1 MIKHATWLVAAH
13 QRQQTRNLG
22 TEVRA
27 EYRQFHI
34 DVLPYCRVTLTAY
47 NPTKVWLNDIT

>member
-13 QRQQTRNLG
+13 QRRQTRNL

-27 EYRQFHI
+27 EYREFHI
-34 DVLPYCRVTLTAY
+34 DGLPYCRVTLTAY
-47 NPTKVWLNDIT
+47 NPTKVAINDIT